1 MARVLSKLRQGQQWL
16 KTKLKWQ
23 QRSASLGQAPA
34 SEERGVNIGAPTDF
48 RRADVTLGTD
58 CEGRP
63 VLVEQAREDAQA
75 IFNASKKTDSSEKEV
90 VS

>member
-1 MARVLSKLRQGQQWL
+1 MLESRVWML
-16 KTKLKWQ
+16 KMFDFLANKFLWQ
-23 QRSASLGQAPA
+23 
-34 SEERGVNIGAPTDF
+34 GAPTDF

-75 IFNASKKTDSSEKEV
+75 MFNASKKTDSSEKEV